1 MGLTAPKSGGGY
13 ETVTGTSFASPIAAG
28 AAALLM
34 QWGIVDGNDPFLYG
48 EKVRAYLIRGARRLP
63 GFDRWPNPQMG
74 WGALCLRD
82 SLPLP

>member
-1 MGLTAPKSGGGY
+1 
-13 ETVTGTSFASPIAAG
+13 
-28 AAALLM
+28 M

-48 EKVRAYLIRGARRLP
+48 EKVRAYLIRGVRRLP